1 MQDNAFLGQGWAFPV
16 QFARPDFVQ
25 QQSGEALVRQSM
37 RLILGTRPGERA
49 MRPDFGSQL
58 ASAMFDSVDGRALH
72 DLEHSVQDAL
82 DRFEPRIDVNDVS
95 ASQGDDPGCVLL
107 AVDYTVRDTNT
118 RSNLVYPF
126 YLTEASL

>member
-1 MQDNAFLGQGWAFPV
+1 MQDNAFLGQGWGFPV
-16 QFARPDFVQ
+16 QFIRPGFVQ
-25 QQSGEALVRQSM
+25 LQSGEALVRQSM
-37 RLILGTRPGERA
+37 KLILGTSPGERA

-72 DLEHSVQDAL
+72 NLEHSVQDAL
-82 DRFEPRIDVNDVS
+82 NRFEPRIDVNDVS
-95 ASQGDDPGCVLL
+95 ATQGDDPGYVLL

-126 YLTEASL
+126 YLTEALL